1 MEREIYDLL
10 YYIKQNGKVPKC
22 EEINFTHYSLKLIV
36 KKCNSEFF
44 LDKNFVY
51 VNILG
56 KIQSDDNAD
65 MGITKFGLEY
75 LEKYNP
81 VGKIIK

>member
-1 MEREIYDLL
+1 MEREIYNLL

-22 EEINFTHYSLKLIV
+22 EEINVTQDRLKLLV
-36 KKCNSEFF
+36 KKCNSEFL
-44 LDKNFVY
+44 LDKNFIY
-51 VNILG
+51 VNVLG

-75 LEKYNP
+75 LERYNP
-81 VGKIIK
+81 VGKVMK